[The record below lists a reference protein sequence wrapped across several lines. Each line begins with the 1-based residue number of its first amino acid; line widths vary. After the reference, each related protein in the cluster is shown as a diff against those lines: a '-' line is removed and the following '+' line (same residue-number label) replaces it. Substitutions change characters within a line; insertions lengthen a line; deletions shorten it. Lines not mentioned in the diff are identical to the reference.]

1 MADSLATLERLL
13 SIQATGLKSALE
25 EVAQLLVETFAADKI
40 DALIYDA
47 AIDTLVALG
56 TSDTPMGRRQ
66 RALGLDRVPVALG
79 GCTVQVFRSGVPFR
93 SGRVDQEPE
102 ELPALAEALGI
113 RSEMLV
119 PLVVAGERRG
129 VLHVSSAEPDFFTE
143 DDLRL
148 LEAVARWVGEVAHRG
163 ELVERIAAEAAEHG
177 RRLAADELIAALAHD
192 VGNLLAPLRMR
203 IDLLR
208 RRARRENRQRDLDD
222 ADQAAWALERVQRLI
237 SDLLDVGRLE
247 GGMFALETAPIDLS
261 SLVRETA
268 SAFETPRIEIRVRA
282 PDELTV
288 LSDADRL
295 RQVIENLLSNAVR
308 YSPDGTTVTVD
319 VVPPRE
325 HEGPVAV
332 EVVDQGPGIPPELMS
347 RVFERFAHDGSSGGL
362 GLGLYLA
369 SRIAAAH
376 GGSLTVTS
384 PPGAGARFRLELPVA
399 GAADAICGVQTENNS
414 SQR

>member
-1 MADSLATLERLL
+1 
-13 SIQATGLKSALE
+13 
-25 EVAQLLVETFAADKI
+25 
-40 DALIYDA
+40 
-47 AIDTLVALG
+47 
-56 TSDTPMGRRQ
+56 
-66 RALGLDRVPVALG
+66 
-79 GCTVQVFRSGVPFR
+79 
-93 SGRVDQEPE
+93 
-102 ELPALAEALGI
+102 
-113 RSEMLV
+113 
-119 PLVVAGERRG
+119 
-129 VLHVSSAEPDFFTE
+129 
-143 DDLRL
+143 
-148 LEAVARWVGEVAHRG
+148 
-163 ELVERIAAEAAEHG
+163 LVERIAAEAAEHG

-319 VVPPRE
+319 VAPPRE
-325 HEGPVAV
+325 HEGRAAV

-347 RVFERFAHDGSSGGL
+347 RVFERFARDRSSGGL

-399 GAADAICGVQTENNS
+399 GAADAVCGVQKENNS